1 MNEENKNGEVDH
13 AASTADQTHKLSKD
27 ARGLGPLQGGQ
38 IRLGAIDAM
47 AHRCNNR
54 HYLPVF
60 TKSKIWSVS
69 RVSAVLIE

>member
-1 MNEENKNGEVDH
+1 VCEKPWRYPF
-13 AASTADQTHKLSKD
+13 ATARRT
-27 ARGLGPLQGGQ
+27 ARHSAPMRRRPKSSGFPL
-38 IRLGAIDAM
+38 IRLGAIDAT